1 MLKRLLKNKW
11 SVLSLI
17 RTPLVFVARYYKT
30 FHQIRNLIAQLD
42 FEKIDRTPILKT
54 HAINKLSDNPITYVD
69 IGSRGGLLEFLKPFE
84 SVLNTIFFE
93 PDTEEFIKLQKL
105 HADKRAQIFNTAVSD
120 SDSTK
125 TLYLTKKRGGSSL
138 LHPSGHMIGLM
149 AQDGNGIDRFAVEKT
164 IEIKTQRL
172 DDVVK
177 FPEIKIDILKID
189 TQGSEYEI
197 LGALGEH
204 RPFLICAECATTE
217 IYKNQKSIFATG
229 LLLENLGYFPLH
241 LMDGHLIPKTA
252 ATWRN
257 SMQLYGD
264 VIFVPDNS
272 ENGIAIIKRDVE
284 KWFAAL
290 CMHGYMDFAL
300 WQISELKIPK
310 PELILQTEELL
321 KNN

>member
-30 FHQIRNLIAQLD
+30 FHQIRNLISQLD
-42 FEKIDRTPILKT
+42 FEKIDRTLILKT
-54 HAINKLSDNPITYVD
+54 RAINRFSHNPINYVD
-69 IGSRGGLLEFLKPFE
+69 IGARGGLLEFLKPFE

-93 PDTEEFIKLQKL
+93 PDTEEFLKMQKL
-105 HADKRAQIFNTAVSD
+105 HADKRAQIFNVAVSD
-120 SDSTK
+120 SESTK

-164 IEIKTQRL
+164 LEIKTQRL
-172 DDVVK
+172 DDVIK
-177 FPEIKIDILKID
+177 FSEIKIDILKID

-257 SMQLYGD
+257 STQLYGD

-272 ENGIAIIKRDVE
+272 ENGKAIINRDVE

-300 WQISELKIPK
+300 WQISELNISK
-310 PELILQTEELL
+310 PELILQTEDLL
-321 KNN
+321 KDN

>member
-17 RTPLVFVARYYKT
+17 RAPLVFVAKYYKT

-54 HAINKLSDNPITYVD
+54 RAIKKLSDDPINYVD
-69 IGSRGGLLEFLKPFE
+69 IGARGGLLEFLKPFE

-93 PDTEEFIKLQKL
+93 PDTEEYLKMQKL
-105 HADKRAQIFNTAVSD
+105 LANKQAQIFNTAVSD
-120 SDSTK
+120 SNSIK

-149 AQDGNGIDRFAVEKT
+149 AQDGNGIDRFAVEQT

-172 DDVVK
+172 DDILK
-177 FPEIKIDILKID
+177 FSEIKIDILKID

-197 LGALGEH
+197 LGTLGEH

-241 LMDGHLIPKTA
+241 LMDGHLLPKTA
-252 ATWRN
+252 SAWRN
-257 SMQLYGD
+257 STQLYGD

-272 ENGIAIIKRDVE
+272 ESGIAIIKRDVE

>member
-1 MLKRLLKNKW
+1 MLKRLFKNKW

-30 FHQIRNLIAQLD
+30 FHQIRNLISQLD

-54 HAINKLSDNPITYVD
+54 HAINKFSHNPINYVD
-69 IGSRGGLLEFLKPFE
+69 IGARGGPLEFLKPFE

-93 PDTEEFIKLQKL
+93 PDTEEFLKMQKL
-105 HADKRAQIFNTAVSD
+105 HADKRAQIFNVAVSD
-120 SDSTK
+120 SESTK

-172 DDVVK
+172 DDVIK
-177 FPEIKIDILKID
+177 FSEIKIDILKID

-229 LLLENLGYFPLH
+229 LLLENMGYFPLH

-257 SMQLYGD
+257 STQLYGD

-272 ENGIAIIKRDVE
+272 GNGKAIINRDVE

-300 WQISELKIPK
+300 WQISELNISK
-310 PELILQTEELL
+310 PELILQTEDLL

>member
-1 MLKRLLKNKW
+1 MLRRLLKNKW

-17 RTPLVFVARYYKT
+17 RTPLVFVAKYYKT

-42 FEKIDRTPILKT
+42 FEQIDRSLILKT
-54 HAINKLSDNPITYVD
+54 RAVNEFSHNPINYVD

-120 SDSTK
+120 SDSTQ

-149 AQDGNGIDRFAVEKT
+149 AQDGNGIDRFAVERT

-172 DDVVK
+172 DDVIK
-177 FPEIKIDILKID
+177 FSEIKIDILKID

-197 LGALGEH
+197 LRSLGEH

-257 SMQLYGD
+257 STQLYGD

-272 ENGIAIIKRDVE
+272 KNGIAIIKHDVE

-310 PELILQTEELL
+310 PELIIQTEELL

>member
-1 MLKRLLKNKW
+1 MLKRLLANKW

-17 RTPLVFVARYYKT
+17 RTPLIFVARYYKT

-42 FEKIDRTPILKT
+42 FEKIDRTQILKT
-54 HAINKLSDNPITYVD
+54 RVIRKLSDDPINYVD
-69 IGSRGGLLEFLKPFE
+69 IGARGGLLEFLKPFE

-93 PDTEEFIKLQKL
+93 PDTEEFLKMQKL
-105 HADKRAQIFNTAVSD
+105 HADKRVQIFNVAVSD

-149 AQDGNGIDRFAVEKT
+149 AQDGVGIDRFAVEKT

-172 DDVVK
+172 DEVVN
-177 FPEIKIDILKID
+177 FSEIKIDILKID

-197 LGALGEH
+197 LGALGGH

-241 LMDGHLIPKTA
+241 MMDGHLIPKTA

-257 SMQLYGD
+257 STQLYGD

-290 CMHGYMDFAL
+290 CMHGYVDFAL

>member
-1 MLKRLLKNKW
+1 
-11 SVLSLI
+11 LI
-17 RTPLVFVARYYKT
+17 S
-30 FHQIRNLIAQLD
+30 QLD

-54 HAINKLSDNPITYVD
+54 RAITIFSHNPINYVD
-69 IGSRGGLLEFLKPFE
+69 IGARGGLLEFLKPFE

-93 PDTEEFIKLQKL
+93 PDTEEFLKMQKL
-105 HADKRAQIFNTAVSD
+105 HADKRAQIFNVAVSD
-120 SDSTK
+120 SESTK

-164 IEIKTQRL
+164 LEIKTQRL
-172 DDVVK
+172 DDVIK
-177 FPEIKIDILKID
+177 FSEIKIDILKID

-241 LMDGHLIPKTA
+241 LMDGHLIPKTT

-257 SMQLYGD
+257 STQLYGD

-272 ENGIAIIKRDVE
+272 ENGKAIINRDVE

-300 WQISELKIPK
+300 WQISELNISK
-310 PELILQTEELL
+310 PELILQTEDLL
-321 KNN
+321 KNI

>member
-30 FHQIRNLIAQLD
+30 FHQIRNLISQLD

-54 HAINKLSDNPITYVD
+54 RAITKFSHNPINYVD
-69 IGSRGGLLEFLKPFE
+69 IGARGGLLEFLKPFE

-93 PDTEEFIKLQKL
+93 PDTEEFLKMQKL
-105 HADKRAQIFNTAVSD
+105 HADKRAQIYNVAVSD
-120 SDSTK
+120 SESTE

-164 IEIKTQRL
+164 LEIKTQRL
-172 DDVVK
+172 DDVIK
-177 FPEIKIDILKID
+177 FSEIKIDILKID

-257 SMQLYGD
+257 STQLYGD

-272 ENGIAIIKRDVE
+272 ENGKAIINRDVE

-290 CMHGYMDFAL
+290 SMHGYMDFAL
-300 WQISELKIPK
+300 WQISELNISK
-310 PELILQTEELL
+310 PELILQTEDLL

>member
-1 MLKRLLKNKW
+1 MLKRLFKNKW

-30 FHQIRNLIAQLD
+30 FHQIRNLISQLD

-54 HAINKLSDNPITYVD
+54 HAINKFSHNPINYVD
-69 IGSRGGLLEFLKPFE
+69 IGARGGLLEFLKPFE

-93 PDTEEFIKLQKL
+93 PDTEEFLKMQKL
-105 HADKRAQIFNTAVSD
+105 HADKRAQIFNVAVSD
-120 SDSTK
+120 SESTK

-164 IEIKTQRL
+164 LEIKAQRL
-172 DDVVK
+172 DDVIK
-177 FPEIKIDILKID
+177 FSEIKIDILKID

-257 SMQLYGD
+257 STQLYGD

-272 ENGIAIIKRDVE
+272 GNGKAIINRDVE

-300 WQISELKIPK
+300 WQISELNISK
-310 PELILQTEELL
+310 PELILQTEDLL